1 MPALGRYGFSIFAL
15 CAGSL
20 CKSECCLCNRTVCVQ
35 INSYAVSPSQRS
47 TCQRGYGNSSLLAVC
62 RLYVASIIRPP
73 TAQNCGTLRQS
84 PQEDRGRPL
93 VPDIQFRHNSWDGVL
108 DRAGRPSFEA
118 AIATARLRFLARLPR
133 APVAL
138 FALLQVAG
146 NDWWDMLTADLSWL
160 RTALGSAVA
169 SLPAPC
175 SVVATLVGRCR
186 CFPCPM
192 ETISKEVCDQGR

>member
-1 MPALGRYGFSIFAL
+1 MGAMASASLRFAPEVSARANAACAIEQSVSKSILTQSRLPREVRVNVAT
-15 CAGSL
+15 A
-20 CKSECCLCNRTVCVQ
+20 
-35 INSYAVSPSQRS
+35 IHP
-47 TCQRGYGNSSLLAVC
+47 SLLYADSTWPQLSVPQRRKIAV
-62 RLYVASIIRPP
+62 RYDSP
-73 TAQNCGTLRQS
+73 

-108 DRAGRPSFEA
+108 YRARRPSFEA